1 MKFHHCLF
9 TLSIKHEIMRFH
21 VIVMQIS
28 KGMHKKV
35 CCTCKVVVLPI
46 KPIVLLTVLL
56 PSGRQIF
63 KPLMFPVK
71 QEEVF

>member
-1 MKFHHCLF
+1 
-9 TLSIKHEIMRFH
+9 MRFH

-35 CCTCKVVVLPI
+35 CCTCKVVVLLI

-56 PSGRQIF
+56 PSGHQNLIF